1 MPLLNDLAMTTVNNI
16 SLSMIHGSSDDGVEA
31 CESFIFLNHVN
42 TGIIVPVCWLEL
54 AVLLEDGRYLILA
67 TDENPYEQTLE
78 ILLIDLQ
85 EGVQERIGLFIIYH
99 DGSLNN
105 VNIYDSCIEF
115 SYFSTEVWRLSV
127 SKKKRYCLP
136 SRGWWAMGRN
146 ILRIHRYLHM
156 MLVNYDHR
164 S

>member
-1 MPLLNDLAMTTVNNI
+1 MAMRMLEVENL
-16 SLSMIHGSSDDGVEA
+16 SLSMIHGTSDDGVEA

-67 TDENPYEQTLE
+67 TDENPFEQTLE
-78 ILLIDLQ
+78 IFLVDLQ

-99 DGSLNN
+99 DGSLEN
-105 VNIYDSCIEF
+105 VSVYDSCIEF
-115 SYFSTEVWRLSV
+115 GYFSTELWRLSV

-136 SRGWWAMGRN
+136 PRGWWAMG
-146 ILRIHRYLHM
+146 LYAFRIYRYLHM
-156 MLVNYDHR
+156 KLVNYDHR

>member
-1 MPLLNDLAMTTVNNI
+1 MLKVENL
-16 SLSMIHGSSDDGVEA
+16 SLSMIHGTSDDGVEA

-67 TDENPYEQTLE
+67 TDENPFEQTLE
-78 ILLIDLQ
+78 ILLVDLQ

-99 DGSLNN
+99 DGSLEN
-105 VNIYDSCIEF
+105 VNVYDSCIEF

-127 SKKKRYCLP
+127 SKNKRYRLP
-136 SRGWWAMGRN
+136 PRGLWAMGLNAFRFHRFMHVCL
-146 ILRIHRYLHM
+146 LRYK
-156 MLVNYDHR
+156 
-164 S
+164 